1 MTMDRGR
8 CATAARVAA
17 LMLLGS
23 PAFAAVPDP
32 WPMFGRDA
40 AHSGRSSSP
49 RLGPGRLKWKKTV
62 GTAVRG
68 GPALLS
74 GGRIVVGGVDGRVA
88 MFDRDGRLLWAIP
101 FGGSIP
107 GVPLSLSSGRIAVA
121 TSDGRYLE
129 LAATDGA
136 LVRQVDLPGDIAT
149 SPVPA
154 PDGTTIV
161 ATVDGSLVAVGAD
174 GIAWSTNLE
183 GGIYGTPAVGPD
195 GTIYVASSD
204 GNLHAVQAG
213 GTIRWSV
220 RLPQPAASSSPAVT
234 PDGLVVIGSRDGRLY
249 AVDAATGALR
259 RAVAV
264 SPSIVSGSPAVAG
277 NGTIHV
283 GTADGFVAAVTSGGS
298 LAWKVGLGAAV
309 TGAVALAA
317 DGTVYAAASDGRLT
331 AIAPDGRE
339 AWSVSTGHPIAGSPA
354 VDETG
359 NVVVGDDDGAL
370 SVFTSDFEWF
380 VPAAAR
386 AAGGNG
392 TFWRTDLTIA
402 NAGSTTA
409 SVDVTFL
416 DRDVDNSA
424 ASPVRIDLLAG
435 RALVLADVAGGLF
448 GRASAAG
455 ALRLASAAPRLVVS
469 SRTYTDSLSSGTF
482 GQGIAGRPL
491 SAAIVPGETA
501 EIAGLVENASFRT
514 NLGFVNAS
522 PAPVT
527 VRVAFVGQDG
537 DSLGIRTWELPPFAA
552 KQLSR
557 VLLGLGYPSVEGVRA
572 SVSLVTGGAI
582 FAYASM
588 VDGTSGDPTTL
599 EAVVPGR

>member
-1 MTMDRGR
+1 MTRVK
-8 CATAARVAA
+8 TRVAA
-17 LMLLGS
+17 LVLLGL
-23 PAFAAVPDP
+23 ATTAAAADP

-40 AHSGRSSSP
+40 AHTGRSAAP
-49 RLGPGRLKWKKTV
+49 RLGPGRLRWKKTV
-62 GTAVRG
+62 GTGVAG

-74 GGRIVVGGVDGRVA
+74 GGRIAVGGNDGRVA
-88 MFDRDGRLLWAIP
+88 LFDRDGRLLWAIP
-101 FGGSIP
+101 FGGSVP
-107 GVPLSLSSGRIAVA
+107 GVPLALPSGRIAVA
-121 TSDGRYLE
+121 NSDGRYLE
-129 LAATDGA
+129 LAASDGA
-136 LVRQVDLPGDIAT
+136 VIRQVDLPGGVAT

-161 ATVDGSLVAVGAD
+161 ATVDGALVAVGAD
-174 GIAWSTNLE
+174 GIAWSASL
-183 GGIYGTPAVGPD
+183 GGGVYGTPAIGPD
-195 GTIYVASSD
+195 GTVFAASSD
-204 GNLHAVQAG
+204 GNLHAVRPG
-213 GTIRWSV
+213 GSV
-220 RLPQPAASSSPAVT
+220 RWTVRLSQPAASSSPAVT
-234 PDGLVVIGSRDGRLY
+234 PDGLVVIGARDGRLY
-249 AVDAATGALR
+249 AIDAATGGLR

-264 SPSIVSGSPAVAG
+264 SPSVVSGSPAVAG
-277 NGTIHV
+277 NGTVHV

-298 LAWKVGLGAAV
+298 LAWKVSLGAAV

-317 DGTVYAAASDGRLT
+317 DGTCYAATADGRLA

-339 AWSVSTGHPIAGSPA
+339 AWSVSTGHRIAGSPA
-354 VDETG
+354 IDGTG
-359 NVVVGDDDGAL
+359 NVVVADDDGAL
-370 SVFTSDFEWF
+370 SVFTSDFEWY

-409 SVDVTFL
+409 SVEVTFL

-424 ASPVRIDLLAG
+424 ASPVRVELLAG
-435 RALVLADVAGGLF
+435 RSLVLADVAGGLF
-448 GRASAAG
+448 GRSSAAG
-455 ALRLASAAPRLVVS
+455 ALRLASAEPKLVVS
-469 SRTYTDSLSSGTF
+469 SRTYTDSVSAGTF
-482 GQGIAGRPL
+482 GQGIPGRPL

-522 PAPVT
+522 SAPVT
-527 VRVAFVGQDG
+527 VRVAFVGEDG

-552 KQLSR
+552 KQVSR
-557 VLLGLGYPSVEGVRA
+557 VLLALGYPSVEGVRA
-572 SVSLVTGGAI
+572 SVSLVTGGAV